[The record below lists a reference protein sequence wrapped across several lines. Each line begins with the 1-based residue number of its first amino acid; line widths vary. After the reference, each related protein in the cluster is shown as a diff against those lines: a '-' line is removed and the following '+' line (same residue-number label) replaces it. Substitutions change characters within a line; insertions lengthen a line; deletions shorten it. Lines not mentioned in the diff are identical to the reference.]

1 MPPCIVVP
9 ILLIQSRRLTEVGDG
24 GQVGCRWVEMKR
36 TGIALIAIGVVI
48 TLVVLTAD
56 LTGISDDPHFQ
67 IGPQQ
72 MSGILLG
79 LIATVVGVVLLRRDR
94 PS

>member
-1 MPPCIVVP
+1 M
-9 ILLIQSRRLTEVGDG
+9 
-24 GQVGCRWVEMKR
+24 VEMRR

-79 LIATVVGVVLLRRDR
+79 LIVTVVGVVLLRRDR